1 MIKPELS
8 EPHMVQSIDAFHN
21 PNTADTYRNATKT
34 PNTRLE
40 MNGDLADFSL
50 TDVLQI
56 LSISKKSGTLFLES
70 DETIACILLEEG
82 KVTHA
87 SIRPGESLADR
98 LLRENRI
105 SEAVLNELK
114 SVGVQDGGI
123 WNLQT
128 LITES
133 GVMGRKDLYTL
144 ARRHLQDI
152 MGYLLSVE
160 RGQFGFDLSVRVLLD
175 PFNEVAMPQGIE
187 VGELLLASA
196 TARDESE
203 VLIEAGGDTSGD
215 DESEDE
221 QKQVVA
227 GRWADTFEFGNAQGE
242 ALAYPANTISGFAVD
257 PDKKP
262 FSLSEAFAEEIQE
275 QLAKE
280 QKSSLVVSLLAEMRA
295 CSFEA
300 EVSLLIMRYM
310 SEVAPRSILFMVKND
325 AVQGLGQFGIESLIA
340 DKSADQ
346 AVRSIRIPLGVG
358 SLFDQVLE
366 SGQPFIGQLPDNPQH
381 EYVFDIIGGNGMEL
395 SAFILPIFRNN
406 QAVYLVYGD
415 NFPSLADLSGLDGLV
430 ALTTQ
435 AGIVLEKMDLENR
448 ISNAKLTTS
457 A

>member
-1 MIKPELS
+1 
-8 EPHMVQSIDAFHN
+8 MVQSIDSFHN
-21 PNTADTYRNATKT
+21 LNTADTYRNATKT
-34 PNTRLE
+34 PGTRLE

-56 LSISKKSGTLFLES
+56 LSISKKSGTLFLEA
-70 DETIACILLEEG
+70 DETVACILLEEG
-82 KVTHA
+82 YITHA
-87 SIRPGESLADR
+87 SIRPGESFAER

-114 SVGVQDGGI
+114 GVGVQDGGI

-144 ARRHLQDI
+144 ARRHLQAI
-152 MGYLLSVE
+152 IGYLLSVE
-160 RGQFGFDLSVRVLLD
+160 RGRFGFDLSVRILLD
-175 PFNEVAMPQGIE
+175 PFNEVALPHGIE

-203 VLIEAGGDTSGD
+203 VMGQGNFVAGGKDDEARRQQEEADTWGD
-215 DESEDE
+215 D
-221 QKQVVA
+221 
-227 GRWADTFEFGNAQGE
+227 FEFGARPVE
-242 ALAYPANTISGFAVD
+242 ALAYPAATISGFEVD
-257 PDKKP
+257 PDKKL

-275 QLAKE
+275 QIPKE
-280 QKSSLVVSLLAEMRA
+280 QKSALVVSLLAEMRA

-300 EVSLLIMRYM
+300 EVSLVIMRYM

-325 AVQGLGQFGIESLIA
+325 AIQGLGQFGIESLIA
-340 DKSADQ
+340 DKSADE
-346 AVRSIRIPLGVG
+346 AIRSIRIPIGCG
-358 SLFDQVLE
+358 SLFDQVLAT
-366 SGQPFIGQLPDNPQH
+366 GQPLIGIIPDNPQH
-381 EYVFDIIGGNGMEL
+381 EYIFDIIGGNGSEL
-395 SAFILPIFRNN
+395 TAFILPIFRNN

-415 NFPSLADLSGLDGLV
+415 NYPSLGELNGLDGLV

-448 ISNAKLTTS
+448 INNARLTS
-457 A
+457 AG

>member
-1 MIKPELS
+1 
-8 EPHMVQSIDAFHN
+8 MVQSIDSFHN
-21 PNTADTYRNATKT
+21 LNIADTYRNATKT

-56 LSISKKSGTLFLES
+56 LSISKKSGTLFLET

-82 KVTHA
+82 KITHA
-87 SIRPGESLADR
+87 SIRPGESFADR

-105 SEAVLNELK
+105 SETILNELK
-114 SVGVQDGGI
+114 GVGVQDGGI

-133 GVMGRKDLYTL
+133 GVLGRKDLYTL

-152 MGYLLSVE
+152 IGFLLTVE

-175 PFNEVAMPQGIE
+175 PFNEVALPHGIE

-203 VLIEAGGDTSGD
+203 VLIEANASAY
-215 DESEDE
+215 SEDE
-221 QKQVVA
+221 DSQAKQSLA
-227 GRWADTFEFGNAQGE
+227 DQWADTFDLGATAGG
-242 ALAYPANTISGFAVD
+242 ALEYPATSISGFATD
-257 PDKKP
+257 PDNKL
-262 FSLSEAFAEEIQE
+262 FSLSEEFAEEIQE
-275 QLAKE
+275 QFPKE
-280 QKSSLVVSLLAEMRA
+280 QTSSLVVSLLAEMRA

-300 EVSLLIMRYM
+300 EVSLVIMRYM

-325 AVQGLGQFGIESLIA
+325 TVQGLGQFGIESLIA
-340 DKSADQ
+340 DKSADE
-346 AVRSIRIPLGVG
+346 AIRSIRIPLGGG
-358 SLFDQVLE
+358 SLFDQVLKTE
-366 SGQPFIGQLPDNPQH
+366 EPFIGMLPENPQH
-381 EYVFDIIGGNGMEL
+381 EYIFDIIGGNGLEL

-415 NFPSLADLSGLDGLV
+415 NYPSLTDLTGLDGLV

-448 ISNAKLTTS
+448 ISNARLTSTG
-457 A
+457 

>member
-1 MIKPELS
+1 
-8 EPHMVQSIDAFHN
+8 MVQSIDSFHN
-21 PNTADTYRNATKT
+21 LNIADTYRNATKT

-56 LSISKKSGTLFLES
+56 LSISKKSGTLFLEA

-82 KVTHA
+82 KITHA
-87 SIRPGESLADR
+87 SIRPGESFADR

-105 SEAVLNELK
+105 SEAILNELK
-114 SVGVQDGGI
+114 GVGIQDGGI
-123 WNLQT
+123 WNLQS

-133 GVMGRKDLYTL
+133 GILGRKDLYTL
-144 ARRHLQDI
+144 ARQHLQNI
-152 MGYLLSVE
+152 IGYLLTVE
-160 RGQFGFDLSVRVLLD
+160 RGQFGFDLSVRMLLD
-175 PFNEVAMPQGIE
+175 PFNEVALPQGIE

-203 VLIEAGGDTSGD
+203 VLIEARTYKA
-215 DESEDE
+215 SEDVEE
-221 QKQVVA
+221 QPSRQA
-227 GRWADTFEFGNAQGE
+227 IADQWADTFDFGVTDVQAI
-242 ALAYPANTISGFAVD
+242 AHPTSTISGFTAA
-257 PDKKP
+257 PDNKP

-275 QLAKE
+275 QFPKE
-280 QKSSLVVSLLAEMRA
+280 QKASLVVSLLAEMRA

-325 AVQGLGQFGIESLIA
+325 TVQGLGQFGIESLIA
-340 DKSADQ
+340 DKSADE
-346 AVRSIRIPLGVG
+346 AIRFIRIPLGGG
-358 SLFDQVLE
+358 SLFDHVLLTE
-366 SGQPFIGQLPDNPQH
+366 QPFIGTIPENPQH
-381 EYVFDIIGGNGMEL
+381 EYIFDIIGGNGLEL
-395 SAFILPIFRNN
+395 SGFILPIFRNN

-415 NFPSLADLSGLDGLV
+415 NYPNLTELTGLDGLV

-448 ISNAKLTTS
+448 INNARLTTV

>member
-1 MIKPELS
+1 
-8 EPHMVQSIDAFHN
+8 MVQSIESFHN
-21 PNTADTYRNATKT
+21 LNIADTYRNATKT

-56 LSISKKSGTLFLES
+56 LSISKKSGTLFLEA

-82 KVTHA
+82 NITHA
-87 SIRPGESLADR
+87 SIRPGESFADR

-105 SEAVLNELK
+105 SEAILNELK
-114 SVGVQDGGI
+114 GVGVQDGGI
-123 WNLQT
+123 WNLQS

-133 GVMGRKDLYTL
+133 GVLGRKDLYTL
-144 ARRHLQDI
+144 ARQHLQDI
-152 MGYLLSVE
+152 IGYLLTVE
-160 RGQFGFDLSVRVLLD
+160 RGQFGFDLSVRMLLD
-175 PFNEVAMPQGIE
+175 PFNEVALPHGIE

-203 VLIEAGGDTSGD
+203 VLFEANASTAGT
-215 DESEDE
+215 DEETQQQASRQAIAD
-221 QKQVVA
+221 Q
-227 GRWADTFEFGNAQGE
+227 WADTFDFGVTEAD
-242 ALAYPANTISGFAVD
+242 ALAYPASSISGFASD
-257 PDKKP
+257 PDNKP

-275 QLAKE
+275 QFPKE

-325 AVQGLGQFGIESLIA
+325 TVQGLGQFGIESLIA
-340 DKSADQ
+340 DKSADE
-346 AVRSIRIPLGVG
+346 AIRSIRIPLGGG
-358 SLFDQVLE
+358 SLFDHVLLTE
-366 SGQPFIGQLPDNPQH
+366 EPFIGTIPENPQH
-381 EYVFDIIGGNGMEL
+381 EYIFDIIGGNGLEL

-415 NFPSLADLSGLDGLV
+415 NYPNLTELTGLDGLV

-448 ISNAKLTTS
+448 IHNARLTTV

>member
-1 MIKPELS
+1 
-8 EPHMVQSIDAFHN
+8 MVQSIDSFHN
-21 PNTADTYRNATKT
+21 LNIADTYRNATKT

-56 LSISKKSGTLFLES
+56 LSISKKSGTLFLEA

-82 KVTHA
+82 KITHA

-105 SEAVLNELK
+105 SEAILNELK
-114 SVGVQDGGI
+114 GVGVQDGGI
-123 WNLQT
+123 WNLQS

-133 GVMGRKDLYTL
+133 GVLGRKDLYTL

-152 MGYLLSVE
+152 IGYLLTVE
-160 RGQFGFDLSVRVLLD
+160 RGQFGFDLSVRMLLD
-175 PFNEVAMPQGIE
+175 PFNEVALPQGIE

-203 VLIEAGGDTSGD
+203 VLVEAVTSAGNED
-215 DESEDE
+215 DKEFFE
-221 QKQVVA
+221 QKQEIA
-227 GRWADTFEFGNAQGE
+227 DRWADTFDLGNAPVE
-242 ALAYPANTISGFAVD
+242 ALAYPASSISGFEID
-257 PDKKP
+257 PDNKP
-262 FSLSEAFAEEIQE
+262 FSLSEAFPEEIQE
-275 QLAKE
+275 QFPKE

-300 EVSLLIMRYM
+300 EVSLVIMRYM

-346 AVRSIRIPLGVG
+346 AIRSIRIPLGGG
-358 SLFDQVLE
+358 SLFDQVLAT
-366 SGQPFIGQLPDNPQH
+366 GQPFIGTLPANPQH
-381 EYVFDIIGGNGMEL
+381 EYIFDIIGGNGLEL

-415 NFPSLADLSGLDGLV
+415 NYPNQTEITGLDGLV

-448 ISNAKLTTS
+448 ITNARLTTS